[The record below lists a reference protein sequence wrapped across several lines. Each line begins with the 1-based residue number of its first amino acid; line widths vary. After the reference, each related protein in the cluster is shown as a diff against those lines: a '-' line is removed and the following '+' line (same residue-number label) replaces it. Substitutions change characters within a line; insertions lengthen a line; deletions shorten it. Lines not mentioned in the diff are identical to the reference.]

1 MVADSLGEEMDK
13 IPMTP
18 HGADVLREE
27 LDRLKSAE
35 RPRIIKAIAEA
46 LEQGD
51 LRENAEFQY
60 AKEEQG
66 FIEGR
71 ILEIENK
78 LSAAQ
83 IIDVRDI
90 VRSGK
95 VIFGVTVTVVNLE
108 DGKESVYKIVGDDE
122 SDLKLNKLS
131 VYSPIARALV
141 GKEIGDVAAV
151 KTPNGDVE
159 LEIQSIEH
167 L

>member
-95 VIFGVTVTVVNLE
+95 VIFGVTVTVINIE

-141 GKEIGDVAAV
+141 GKEIGDIAAV
-151 KTPNGDVE
+151 KTPSGDIE

>member
-1 MVADSLGEEMDK
+1 MDK

-27 LDRLKSAE
+27 LDRLKSTE
-35 RPRIIKAIAEA
+35 RPRIIKAISEA

-95 VIFGVTVTVVNLE
+95 VIFGVTVTVINIE

-141 GKEIGDVAAV
+141 GKQIGDIAAV
-151 KTPNGDVE
+151 KTPSGDVE

>member
-1 MVADSLGEEMDK
+1 MDK

-35 RPRIIKAIAEA
+35 RPRIIKAISEA

-66 FIEGR
+66 FIEVR

-90 VRSGK
+90 VHSGK
-95 VIFGVTVTVVNLE
+95 VIFGVTVTVINIE

-141 GKEIGDVAAV
+141 GKQIGDIAAV
-151 KTPNGDVE
+151 KTPSGDVE

>member
-1 MVADSLGEEMDK
+1 MDK

-18 HGADVLREE
+18 YGADTLRAE
-27 LDRLKSAE
+27 LDRLKSIE

-71 ILEIENK
+71 LLEIENK
-78 LSAAQ
+78 LSLAQ

-90 VRSGK
+90 ASSGK
-95 VIFGVTVTVVNLE
+95 IIFGVTVTVINLE
-108 DGKESVYKIVGDDE
+108 DDEKSVYKIVGDDE

-131 VYSPIARALV
+131 VYSPFARALV
-141 GKEIGDVAAV
+141 GKEVGDVAVV

-159 LEIQSIEH
+159 LEVKLIEH

>member
-71 ILEIENK
+71 ILEVENK

-95 VIFGVTVTVVNLE
+95 IIFGVTVTVVNLE

>member
-1 MVADSLGEEMDK
+1 MDK

-35 RPRIIKAIAEA
+35 RPRIIKAISEA

-95 VIFGVTVTVVNLE
+95 VIFGVTVTVINIE

-141 GKEIGDVAAV
+141 GKEIGDIAAV
-151 KTPNGDVE
+151 KTPSGDIE

>member
-35 RPRIIKAIAEA
+35 RPRIIKAISEA

-95 VIFGVTVTVVNLE
+95 VIFGVTVTVINIE

-141 GKEIGDVAAV
+141 GKQIGDIAAV
-151 KTPNGDVE
+151 KTPSGDVE

>member
-122 SDLKLNKLS
+122 SNLKLNKLS